1 MTTVVMGQAGAG
13 ATDPEAEWLV
23 DAVDAWRVA
32 AEKPR
37 FDPGWF
43 HASSLGQSDDEL
55 IQRYRGALILEPR
68 TARELRVFDLGH
80 DRDGSWKRY
89 LADAGLSVVAEDEA
103 RNIRL
108 PWLRLCGS
116 LDDIA
121 HDPITGEWWVV
132 EFKTINPFAYQ
143 QLATPKPEHVQQV
156 MSYMAAT
163 TIHQAIVLYEN
174 KSDQAVRAFVVRFDP
189 AIWREIVE
197 RLRRLRAEAERLD
210 GEVEPNVLDMGRQ
223 LASALAE

>member
-1 MTTVVMGQAGAG
+1 MTTVVGQAGAG
-13 ATDPEAEWLV
+13 TTDPQAEWLV
-23 DAVDAWRVA
+23 NAVDAWRVT

-37 FDPGWF
+37 HDPGWF
-43 HASSLGQSDDEL
+43 HASELGQSDDIL
-55 IQRYRGALILEPR
+55 IQKYRGTLILEPH

-121 HDPITGEWWVV
+121 HDPVTGEWWVV
-132 EFKTINPFAYQ
+132 EFKTINPFSYQ
-143 QLATPKPEHVQQV
+143 QLAEAKPDHVQQV
-156 MSYMAAT
+156 HAYMAAT
-163 TIHQAIVLYEN
+163 TIHQSIVLYEN
-174 KSDQAVRAFVVRFDP
+174 KGDQAVRAFVVRFDP
-189 AIWREIVE
+189 AVWRETVE

-210 GEVEPNVLDMGRQ
+210 ACAEPKVLDMSRQ

>member
-1 MTTVVMGQAGAG
+1 
-13 ATDPEAEWLV
+13 V
-23 DAVDAWRVA
+23 DR
-32 AEKPR
+32 
-37 FDPGWF
+37 GWF
-43 HASSLGQSDDEL
+43 HASSLGQSDEEL

-89 LADAGLSVVAEDEA
+89 LAKAGLSVVAEEEA

-108 PWLRLCGS
+108 PWVRLCGS

-121 HDPITGEWWVV
+121 HDPMTGEMWVI

-143 QLATPKPEHVQQV
+143 QLSAPKPEHVQQV
-156 MSYMAAT
+156 HAYMAAT

-174 KSDQAVRAFVVRFDP
+174 KGDQSVRAFVVRFDHD
-189 AIWREIVE
+189 IWRDIVE

-210 GEVEPNVLDMGRQ
+210 AGVEPRVLEMGRQ
-223 LASALAE
+223 IASALAE